1 MLSIKGVMSFRT
13 NEQRTKKPY
22 YLKMMGVTKPWI
34 GFNRPFTSKGPHDY
48 EEINDSTNEPF

>member
-1 MLSIKGVMSFRT
+1 
-13 NEQRTKKPY
+13 
-22 YLKMMGVTKPWI
+22 MMGVTKPWI